1 MARDVSLERERALNA
16 ALDLYNDGLFASLS
30 VNSDE
35 GPAYAAGAFLDTA
48 ESIFRWL
55 SGGVSFTITH
65 GVVVDQTT
73 GQPTGT
79 ITGGTAMQLRDNE
92 QVDLTV
98 TVASAK
104 GNVIGDD
111 PSTNADDLVWTAE
124 GGEGVIE
131 LEVSE
136 DTRTA
141 TVVAQDTG
149 SAVVRVELSGTDLF
163 ATVAVDVVPGEAALV
178 TIAEGTPTKQ
188 PEPEPEP
195 EPTPE
200 P

>member
-1 MARDVSLERERALNA
+1 MARDVSQERELALNA
-16 ALDLYNDGLFASLS
+16 ALRLYEDEAFAELAITS
-30 VNSDE
+30 N
-35 GPAYAAGAFLDTA
+35 GPGGATAAVLHTA
-48 ESIFRWL
+48 TALFRWL
-55 SGGVSFTITH
+55 TGGVGFTITH
-65 GVVVDQTT
+65 GVVIDQTT
-73 GQPTGT
+73 HQPTGT
-79 ITGGTAMQLRDNE
+79 ITGGTHMQLRDNE

-111 PSTNADDLVWTAE
+111 PSTEADNLVWTAE
-124 GGEGVIE
+124 GAEGVLT

-141 TVVAQDTG
+141 TVLAQDTG

-178 TIAEGTPTKQ
+178 TIAEGTPIKQ
-188 PEPEPEP
+188 PEA
-195 EPTPE
+195 
-200 P
+200 